1 MKFGENEEIGRYKSD
16 MEREEGILN
25 EEKVDYIFENKVRD
39 MYNSKMKKVVE
50 VKKIGKKIEGEE
62 RKGNFEGVEKVVR
75 KILKIV
81 GKDEEYLGEKDLKKI
96 VIIRSM
102 VEEMEI
108 KVRIVGV
115 EKVREDEGIEC

>member
-50 VKKIGKKIEGEE
+50 VKKIGKKMEGEE

-81 GKDEEYLGEKDLKKI
+81 GKDEEYLGEKELKKI